1 MSQAQPPGS
10 PPWGQGAGITIRGGE
25 GPSVADLDE
34 LRATARVLRSAA
46 QHLQD
51 AAAHAVA
58 AWQAVGVGEPG
69 SMDTART
76 AHAARDA
83 IEPLLRGPASLAACA
98 LGASDLARGLDSA
111 ADLYGAAENRAAE
124 VARTLL
130 AAQGSSIGDQP
141 AVAGLG
147 AFLAARVM
155 VAGAVLTVL
164 RRALCGRRAPTL
176 KDLALA
182 VPAEPAMLLLGSV
195 LRGLAPGWNGP
206 DPDPV
211 PDAAGLVVAG
221 GAAGSL
227 VEPSLR
233 RRPLQVTPRL
243 GATTGPA
250 PADAAGVLRDVG
262 ALYPASG
269 GSPGTIG
276 VERLDR
282 PDGSRAWVVAIPG
295 TQALAGSNPMDME
308 TNVRLMAGAAN
319 DGTDLVERALAQ
331 AGVGSGEPVLLAG
344 HSQGGMVAMALAGDA
359 GFSARYHVVA
369 VLTAGSPVAAQSVP
383 AAIPVLHLEHRQD
396 LVPALDGRPEPAL
409 ANRTTAVRD
418 LAASSDPADR
428 VAAHDPVAAHGI
440 DTYARTAD
448 AVSATGALPV
458 RVWEKAADQVLG
470 VPGTQAVRM
479 EFTGTR
485 VDLPAPAPRGR
496 TLAPGPLGADSL
508 SFSGSLR

>member
-1 MSQAQPPGS
+1 MTDAPPGS
-10 PPWGQGAGITIRGGE
+10 PPWGPGAGITIRGGE

-34 LRATARVLRSAA
+34 LRATARALRSAA
-46 QHLQD
+46 EHLQD
-51 AAAHAVA
+51 AAAHVGA
-58 AWQAVGVGEPG
+58 AWQEVEVGEG
-69 SMDTART
+69 DSMDTART
-76 AHAARDA
+76 ARAARDA

-98 LGASDLARGLDSA
+98 VAAQDLARGLGCA

-141 AVAGLG
+141 LVAALG
-147 AFLAARVM
+147 AVVAARVLVGGAAFT
-155 VAGAVLTVL
+155 VAGRAV
-164 RRALCGRRAPTL
+164 CGPRVPTL

-182 VPAEPAMLLLGSV
+182 VPAEPATLLLASV
-195 LRGLAPGWNGP
+195 LRGLAPGWHGP

-221 GAAGSL
+221 GAVGSL
-227 VEPSLR
+227 AVPSLR
-233 RRPLQVTPRL
+233 RRPLEVTPRL

-250 PADAAGVLRDVG
+250 PVDAAGVLSDVG
-262 ALYPASG
+262 ALYPVSG
-269 GSPGTIG
+269 GPPGTIG

-295 TQALAGSNPMDME
+295 TQAVAGSNPMDMQ

-331 AGVGSGEPVLLAG
+331 AGVAPGEPVLLAG
-344 HSQGGMVAMALAGDA
+344 HSQGGMVAMALAGNA
-359 GFSARYHVVA
+359 AFIARYHVAA

-428 VAAHDPVAAHGI
+428 AAVHDPVEAHGI
-440 DTYARTAD
+440 DTYVRTAA
-448 AVSATGALPV
+448 AVSATGAQPV

-470 VPGTQAVRM
+470 GPGTRSVRM

-485 VDLPAPAPRGR
+485 LDLPVPAPRGR
-496 TLAPGPLGADSL
+496 TLAPGPLGADPFSL
-508 SFSGSLR
+508 SGSLR